1 MAVSD
6 LNILPVYRG
15 GLIKIN
21 TGVYSCLYSCAV
33 VTGDTAIDWDCSW
46 TYKGV

>member
-6 LNILPVYRG
+6 LNILPVYKG

-21 TGVYSCLYSCAV
+21 TGDYFMFVFLCS
-33 VTGDTAIDWDCSW
+33 GDTAIDWDCSW